1 MTLLLYSPFLFQS
14 TVEWRIILE
23 PALISTRQLAQMKKI
38 LFNHVNGKCER
49 TSVHSSENGVA
60 RPLQPLNDRPLYQCM
75 CRDFIGDK
83 DRQWYKENRCKWTE
97 RDQFGFDKEKYTQ
110 DWYRATHP
118 YASIEEYWKDVG
130 KPHWGG

>member
-1 MTLLLYSPFLFQS
+1 M
-14 TVEWRIILE
+14 E
-23 PALISTRQLAQMKKI
+23 PALISTRQLTKMKNI

-83 DRQWYKENRCKWTE
+83 DRQWVSLLSVPRSTAEQTFLDLAIANACSEVSLLY
-97 RDQFGFDKEKYTQ
+97 
-110 DWYRATHP
+110 
-118 YASIEEYWKDVG
+118 
-130 KPHWGG
+130 

>member
-1 MTLLLYSPFLFQS
+1 
-14 TVEWRIILE
+14 
-23 PALISTRQLAQMKKI
+23 MKKI

-83 DRQWYKENRCKWTE
+83 DRKWVSILSAPQNKTFFE
-97 RDQFGFDKEKYTQ
+97 IWRLQMLAPRFPFYTSV
-110 DWYRATHP
+110 THFK
-118 YASIEEYWKDVG
+118 WRFF
-130 KPHWGG
+130 